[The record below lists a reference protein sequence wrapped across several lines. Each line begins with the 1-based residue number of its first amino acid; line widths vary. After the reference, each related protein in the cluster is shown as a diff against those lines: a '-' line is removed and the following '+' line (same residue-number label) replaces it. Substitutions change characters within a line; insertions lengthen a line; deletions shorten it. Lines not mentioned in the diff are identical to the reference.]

1 MEENVIKEAKTTYWI
16 LVRDAILMIFFV
28 GFLLIILD
36 FINYILGQKLDFTNK
51 QVRGK
56 IGILNTKRLN
66 SPLNKI
72 NNAGVNQTLL
82 GKIFNYGTICINT
95 SSANYE
101 FRYISNPNEFAD
113 SLNKQIDIYNDEKIK
128 QQAMEFAK
136 AMK

>member
-128 QQAMEFAK
+128 QQAMEFVK

>member
-36 FINYILGQKLDFTNK
+36 FINYVLGQKLDFTNK

-56 IGILNTKRLN
+56 IGILNTRRLN

-72 NNAGVNQTLL
+72 NNAGVDQTFL